1 MEVEWDGVMI
11 DVGFECRWRWGKDR
25 SRDGGGGA
33 RVGYEE
39 LDMRGRI

>member
-1 MEVEWDGVMI
+1 MWGSNVDG
-11 DVGFECRWRWGKDR
+11 DGGKDR

-39 LDMRGRI
+39 WEMRGRI